1 MNSRELWTSTGRDG
15 KPPGESPPRK
25 IEMCS
30 ISSRFSSRSE
40 AHVPSGHGYIKKN
53 LLFPGQSDGR
63 LFPRLSKLGGFSGS
77 NKLLELMESRVQLGV
92 QLGSDLLK

>member
-1 MNSRELWTSTGRDG
+1 M
-15 KPPGESPPRK
+15 
-25 IEMCS
+25 
-30 ISSRFSSRSE
+30 
-40 AHVPSGHGYIKKN
+40 PSGHGYIKKN
-53 LLFPGQSDGR
+53 PLFPGLSDGR